1 MYFTV
6 PKRFTSPHFL
16 PLGVLII
23 VLFFSLNG
31 RSQSSRS
38 QETQACFDST
48 LTICNDA
55 LEIYDVYPDSSRNLA
70 NAALK
75 RSRTCGL
82 PTVEAFALNILGVIE
97 YVDCNFEK
105 AETYHRLA
113 INLLLREDTPLD
125 TIELVSAF
133 NGLGNIFSDL
143 GGLESAITYYLKSLQ
158 LYEENQD
165 SLQVALLH
173 FNIALVLYDQENTK
187 AAEKHLYQAAQF
199 IQELDAPYLKG
210 DIYGTL
216 SSLYT
221 ETNQEDSADFFLK
234 KSYFALNNP
243 KNFAFQG
250 LSKAYYFINKANF
263 ISEFEQGNGCI
274 AYFDSAR
281 VIATE
286 IGDEYTVS
294 IIDFFRAR
302 NNYKAGNLQLAL
314 ALTDSSYQLATEN
327 RLIMRKL
334 EALKL
339 KATIL
344 AELDR
349 YKEAWHV
356 EQEARKIRYTIRAFD
371 IEKKLLAETI
381 EYQQA
386 EKNRLKT
393 ENEKFSTINEKQKAD
408 LRIRNTMVM
417 VSILGIVL
425 LLIYLFFMYKNFQHR
440 NQLLF
445 AKDRMIS
452 VLGHD
457 IKAPFSQI
465 ESILD
470 LAINK
475 YISQEEYMQ
484 MMTSVRSSVASLNS
498 TIDVVVTWSK
508 GVIGKGSQAKEKI
521 SLLKTLDKAVLY
533 NQKLIE
539 ESKTTV
545 EINTEEFEIYAVPE
559 HMELVCRNLIN
570 NAVKYSKPH
579 SLVQVTAQKEDK
591 NLRIDFIDQGPG
603 LSKEQIDTILNTRD
617 SIKTMSNSGSGIGLL
632 LIQDILVLNK
642 AKLQIHSEPNK
653 GSIFSV
659 VLPLWQK

>member
-1 MYFTV
+1 MYFIV
-6 PKRFTSPHFL
+6 RNQFTLFQLLPIWATIIGLFL
-16 PLGVLII
+16 
-23 VLFFSLNG
+23 SLNG
-31 RSQSSRS
+31 RSQSTYSEPS
-38 QETQACFDST
+38 QECFDST

-55 LEIYDVYPDSSRNLA
+55 LQIYDVYPDSSRFLA
-70 NAALK
+70 NIALEK
-75 RSRTCGL
+75 SRECGF
-82 PTVEAFALNILGVIE
+82 PTLEAFALNILGVSE

-125 TIELVSAF
+125 TVELVSAF

-143 GGLESAITYYLKSLQ
+143 GGLESAITYYLKSLNIYQ
-158 LYEENQD
+158 ENAD
-165 SLQVALLH
+165 SLQIALLH
-173 FNIALVLYDQENTK
+173 FNIALVLYDQENTVASKTHLYK
-187 AAEKHLYQAAQF
+187 AATF
-199 IQELDAPYLKG
+199 IQSVDAPYLKG

-216 SSLYT
+216 SSIYT
-221 ETNQEDSADFFLK
+221 ETAQEDSAAFFLK
-234 KSYFALNNP
+234 KSFYALNNP

-250 LSKAYYFINKANF
+250 LSKSYYYINKANF
-263 ISEFEQGNGCI
+263 ISQFDNNNGCR

-286 IGDEYTVS
+286 VGDEYTVS

-314 ALTDSSYQLATEN
+314 ELADSSYQLAEEN

-339 KATIL
+339 KASVL
-344 AELDR
+344 ADLNR
-349 YKEAWHV
+349 YKEAWHM
-356 EQEARKIRYTIRAFD
+356 EQEARKIRHTIRAFD
-371 IEKKLLAETI
+371 IEKKLLAKTI
-381 EYQQA
+381 EYQQF
-386 EKNRLKT
+386 EKNQLKA
-393 ENEKFSTINEKQKAD
+393 ENEKFSTINEKQRAD
-408 LRIRNTMVM
+408 LRIRNTMV
-417 VSILGIVL
+417 VFAILGIVF
-425 LLIYLFFMYKNFQHR
+425 LLIYLFFMYKNFQQR

-465 ESILD
+465 ESILE

-475 YISQEEYMQ
+475 YITQEEYLQ

-508 GVIGKGSQAKEKI
+508 GIIGKGSQTKEKI
-521 SLLKTLDKAVLY
+521 SLLETLDKAVLY

-539 ESKTTV
+539 EKRTSV
-545 EINTEEFEIYAVPE
+545 EISTDEFELFGVPE
-559 HMELVCRNLIN
+559 HIELVCRNLIN
-570 NAVKYSKPH
+570 NAVKYSKPN
-579 SLVQVTAQKEDK
+579 SLVQVTTQQDNKK
-591 NLRIDFIDQGPG
+591 LRIDFIDQGPG
-603 LSKEQIDTILNTRD
+603 LTKDQIDTILNKRD
-617 SIKTMSNSGSGIGLL
+617 SLKTMSNSGSGIGLI
-632 LIQDILVLNK
+632 LIQDILALNK
-642 AKLQIHSEPNK
+642 AQLQIHSELNK